1 MITVRIF
8 NVSGQQKLAKAVMVS
23 SGNNSID
30 ITEAA
35 NFGGG
40 LYIIQI
46 SNGDNIISTSKII
59 KQ

>member
-1 MITVRIF
+1 
-8 NVSGQQKLAKAVMVS
+8 MVS

-35 NFGGG
+35 NFANG
-40 LYIIQI
+40 LYIIQV
-46 SNGDNIISTSKII
+46 SNGDNIVSTNKII